1 MSRFEADYEIKLLVV
16 TSEKRE
22 IKRTFKTSKKFYLF
36 IVFQQ
41 FMKTDESY
49 FFHNP

>member
-1 MSRFEADYEIKLLVV
+1 MRRFEADYEIKLLVV

-22 IKRTFKTSKKFYLF
+22 IKRTFKTSKKFDLV

-41 FMKTDESY
+41 FMKTEESY
-49 FFHNP
+49 FFQNV